1 MDPVF
6 WIVMALAF
14 IFFAYLFYT
23 GQFRW
28 LFGVARNMV
37 LGVAGILGVNA
48 VLGLAGAQLYV
59 GVNLV
64 TAAVVGLLG
73 VPGFLLLFGAR
84 LLVGR

>member
-1 MDPVF
+1 MDRSI

-14 IFFAYLFYT
+14 IFLAYLFYT
-23 GQFRW
+23 GQFKW
-28 LFGVARNMV
+28 LFGVARNMI

-48 VLGLAGAQLYV
+48 ALGVIGIGFYV
-59 GVNLV
+59 GVNFV

-84 LLVGR
+84 LLVG